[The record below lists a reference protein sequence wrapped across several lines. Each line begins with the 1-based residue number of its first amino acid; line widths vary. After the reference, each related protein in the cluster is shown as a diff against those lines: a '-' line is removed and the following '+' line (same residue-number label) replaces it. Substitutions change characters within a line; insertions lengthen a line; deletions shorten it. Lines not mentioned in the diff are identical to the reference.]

1 MPVRITRQ
9 GRRTTRQRCENV
21 IAVRVV
27 RPVRGKHPL
36 IRIDRHHYLVPR
48 LARSLRE
55 ASDPA
60 EDVYHSH
67 VPLITL
73 ALP

>member
-1 MPVRITRQ
+1 MPVRITRK
-9 GRRTTRQRCENV
+9 GRQPTRQRCENV

-27 RPVRGKHPL
+27 RPVRGKRPF

-60 EDVYHSH
+60 EEVHHSH
-67 VPLITL
+67 LFFIIQ
-73 ALP
+73 